1 MPETVAKL
9 TFRRQSVFLL
19 RRTRTSESSHAETF
33 SLSKYPNRGT
43 RPRFGCVC
51 AANALSCALPRG
63 CRSCMN
69 FIDKLKGTPTAC
81 LFRAL
86 RAQSP
91 AAFCLRQNRQDRRS
105 AERRIKFPVK
115 VQLCR
120 TFTPVPAPRRRGLV
134 RRTPGHLLLP
144 FQGNSPC
151 ADERGVSFPV
161 SPEPETYPRGTA
173 SPLEVLLA

>member
-1 MPETVAKL
+1 MSSCISSCARRCSLSRSRRLRTPSTKMSARRASCSPGNK
-9 TFRRQSVFLL
+9 RRQGKRV
-19 RRTRTSESSHAETF
+19 RE
-33 SLSKYPNRGT
+33 
-43 RPRFGCVC
+43 
-51 AANALSCALPRG
+51 
-63 CRSCMN
+63 
-69 FIDKLKGTPTAC
+69 KGTPSAC
-81 LFRAL
+81 LFCAL

-105 AERRIKFPVK
+105 AERRIKFLVK

-120 TFTPVPAPRRRGLV
+120 TFTPLPAPRRRGLV

-161 SPEPETYPRGTA
+161 SPEPETYPGGTA
-173 SPLEVLLA
+173 SPLESRRHGKRPPAFTDGLFHKE